1 MAYKELTHDQLLLEN
16 EKLRSRLNEAEEAL
30 SAIRN
35 GEVDSTIASGTG
47 GDKVFSLAS
56 AEVPYRLLLE
66 KMDEG
71 VLNIGADG
79 TIHYC
84 NKRFSRLIS
93 QPTEKIIGTNCRE
106 FIAAGDIARFDK
118 LIKSGLKE
126 NSDDIISF
134 SKNDSLSII
143 YLKLSV
149 KALPKGIAGDLSV
162 VAADV
167 SNLKKQQEKLEILV
181 NKRTSEIQRLN
192 GILQKKITEIK
203 ELKYALRESENKYS
217 SVYSSM
223 SEGFSIHE
231 LLFDDSGKA
240 TDYIITDV
248 NPAYE
253 QIIGVKKKNAVG
265 RKASEV
271 YKVSSAPYLDIY
283 SNVALSG
290 ESQTFET
297 YFPPMGKHFHV
308 SVFSPGKGKFAT
320 VFQDISERKRS
331 EEKLRLTLNRFY
343 LVLSKMRNGI
353 LLLTSEN
360 RVEFV
365 NQPFC
370 EIFDLKE
377 SPEELLNLTADKVIS
392 LIRDKFLEPDKE
404 IDHIKEIVEK
414 QVPVSG
420 EDITMKSG
428 RTYIR
433 DFTPIYIDENNY
445 GRLWSHVD
453 ITDRKESEKILNN
466 TFQRFYLM
474 LSGMFTGVLLL
485 TDEGKV
491 ELVNQAFCNYYYLKE
506 SPIDL
511 IGITSAELLR
521 KIKPGFRDPDLAE
534 KRIREILSN
543 GEFVR
548 NEEIVMRNG
557 ETAVRDFVPL
567 KINGVSIGRF
577 WIHFDITERKK
588 AEKELSDTKN
598 YLNNLINYANA
609 PIIVWNT
616 QSEIQLFNK
625 AFEHL
630 TGYSSFEVIG
640 KKLDLLFPDTSLT
653 ESNEKIRLALTQ
665 HWETIEIP
673 ILCKNK
679 EVRIVIWNSAN
690 IYDSDNKTLV
700 STIAQGTDI
709 TERKNSEEALRNSEA
724 KFSNA
729 FRNSPNAITIT
740 RLSDGKIIEGN
751 DSVYS
756 LLGYSGEDVVGK
768 TTLEMGIWTEMADRE
783 RLTRALSTNG
793 SVQNE
798 DFVLRKKDGTHVPV
812 NLSASIIEI
821 NNEKCFLCSFID
833 LTERKKAETALRISE
848 ERLRVTLTSIGDAV
862 MTFDTACRVIFLN
875 PVAVKLTGW
884 KPEEAAGQPVENIF
898 RLINELTQ
906 VPAENIVAKV
916 LQEGKVVGL
925 SNHTSLI
932 AKNGNKIPI
941 EDSAAPIKD
950 PFGNVIGVILV
961 FHDVTEKRKAHEALK
976 ESEERFR
983 NLVKNAPAAIYEMD
997 FTTRKFTNVNDSMC
1011 ILSGYTRDELLSIDS
1026 LELLDDDSKNIFL
1039 SRIRKSLK
1047 GEKPE
1052 ENVEYRVKA
1061 KDGRMIDAV
1070 LNMKFNFN
1078 EKGVPTGAMVVGHDI
1093 TQRKQAERELIE
1105 AGEALKESE
1114 KRFRNL
1120 AENTPDMI
1128 LRFDK
1133 DLNLLYGNEA
1143 LLIQTGLPINFLEG
1157 KKPTEYSSGYESAKK
1172 WEEAARKVINTGNI
1186 LRIEQV
1192 SIWKGNSLVYDILIV
1207 PEKDE
1212 TGKVNSIISI
1222 ARDVTEMKKAEN
1234 VLRVSEQRLK
1244 YHFENSPLA
1253 IVEWDRDFDIIRWSN
1268 EAERIF
1274 GLTRDEV
1281 IGVRIDMLNLIYPED
1296 IPLVAKTMKRLTSG
1310 KELKVVSQN
1319 RNLTKSGEILECIW
1333 YNSVLMDE
1341 KGDVSSVMSLVE
1353 DVTLLRQ
1360 TEKKLMESRE
1370 SYKELVTNARSM
1382 ILKFDNEGRF
1392 TFINEFALNF
1402 FGYKEEELL
1411 GESVMIIVP
1420 DIESTGRDLN
1430 EMVNNIKE
1438 DPDTYSINVN
1448 ENIKKNGEIVW
1459 VEWRNKTLFDE
1470 SGRKT
1475 GQISIGIDISERKKA
1490 EEALRDSENK
1500 LRSVLN
1506 AARESIYM
1514 FDKDFSVLMANATG
1528 LSRLGKTEE
1537 HEVIGH
1543 HFSEFMN
1550 AKLANERKEK
1560 LRSVFSNGLPVES
1573 IDVRASRTYHHRF
1586 YPVYKD
1592 NKVQFVVSY
1601 STDITERKKAEQA
1614 LLQSEDRFRT
1624 IAESLTVMIAINRI
1638 KDLKLS
1644 FLNEPFE
1651 KAFGYKK
1658 SDLLEKRLPDIF
1670 YYPGDAK
1677 FISDIFK
1684 VKGFVEN
1691 MEIKVKKKDGT
1702 AFWIMT
1708 SLRKI
1713 SFMNEPSY
1721 LTSSI
1726 DISENKKAQ
1735 EELIRLNRTLDARSK
1750 SSQAMMHN
1758 SDEKEYLDNVC
1769 EIIIKDCGH
1778 AMAWVGYAQ
1787 NDKRKTV
1794 KPVAYFGFDQGY
1806 IDQMNITWDESPNG
1820 SGPTGIAIR
1829 TGRPSICRN
1838 MLTDPSFRPWR
1849 EAAIRRGYA
1858 SSIVLPLKSEGKTF
1872 GALTIYSKDPDPFTD
1887 AEVDLLTKL
1896 ADDLAYG
1903 IEFIRLTEYE
1913 KEAAR
1918 AIQENEIRLKELVT
1932 TKDKFFNIIAHDLK
1946 NPFTSL
1952 LGASE
1957 LLYDN
1962 IRQMTPENIKDL
1974 ALILNDSSKS
1984 GYAILQNLLDWSR
1997 SQTGQLKFNPEKV
2010 NLKTIINENIEN
2022 LQLQVNNKEIKLTS
2036 DLEEDLFITADKNM
2050 INTVLR
2056 NLLSNAVKYTF
2067 KNGFIR
2073 VIVSR
2078 ENGEIKLTVKDTGVG
2093 MSKKK
2098 VDSLFRLEN
2107 ALSLPGTAKE
2117 QGTGIGL
2124 KLCKEFTERMG
2135 GKIWVDSKVGVG
2147 SEFRF
2152 SIPES

>member
-1 MAYKELTHDQLLLEN
+1 MVYKELTHDQLLLEN
-16 EKLRSRLNEAEEAL
+16 EELKSRLNEAEEAL

-35 GEVDSTIASGTG
+35 GEVDAIIVSGTG
-47 GDKVFSLAS
+47 GDKVFSLTS
-56 AEVPYRLLLE
+56 AETPYRLLLE
-66 KMDEG
+66 EMDEG
-71 VLNIGADG
+71 ALNIGADG
-79 TIHYC
+79 TILYC
-84 NKRFSRLIS
+84 NKRFARLIS
-93 QPTEKIIGTNCRE
+93 LPAEKIIGINCRE
-106 FIAAGDIARFDK
+106 FVAAGDIARFDE
-118 LIKSGLKE
+118 LIKSGLKGYS
-126 NSDDIISF
+126 NDIISF
-134 SKNDSLSII
+134 SKNGSLSII
-143 YLKLSV
+143 HLKLSV
-149 KALPKGIAGDLSV
+149 KALPKGMAGDLSV
-162 VAADV
+162 VASDV

-181 NKRTSEIQRLN
+181 NKRTSEIQRSN
-192 GILQKKITEIK
+192 EILQKKIIEIK
-203 ELKYALRESENKYS
+203 ESKEALRESENKYS

-223 SEGFSIHE
+223 SEGIAIHE
-231 LLFDDSGKA
+231 LIFDDSGKA
-240 TDYIITDV
+240 ADYLITDV

-253 QIIGVKKKNAVG
+253 QIIGVKKKNVVG
-265 RKASEV
+265 LKASEV

-290 ESQTFET
+290 DSQTFET
-297 YFPPMGKHFHV
+297 YFPPMDKHFHV

-320 VFQDISERKRS
+320 VFQDISERKHS

-353 LLLTSEN
+353 LLLTNEN

-370 EIFDLKE
+370 EIFDLKKN
-377 SPEELLNLTADKVIS
+377 PEELLNLTADKVIS
-392 LIRDKFLEPDKE
+392 LIRDKYLEPDKE
-404 IDHIKEIVEK
+404 IGRIKEIVEK
-414 QVPVSG
+414 QIPVSG

-433 DFTPIYIDENNY
+433 DFTPIYINENNY

-453 ITDRKESEKILNN
+453 ITDRKESENILSN
-466 TFQRFYLM
+466 TLQRFYLM
-474 LSGMFTGVLLL
+474 LSGMFTGVLLM

-511 IGITSAELLR
+511 IGISSAELLR
-521 KIKPGFRDPDLAE
+521 KIKPGFNDPDLALI
-534 KRIREILSN
+534 RIREILSK

-548 NEEIVMRNG
+548 NEEFAMRNG
-557 ETAVRDFVPL
+557 ETALRDFVPL
-567 KINGVSIGRF
+567 KVNGVSVGRF
-577 WIHFDITERKK
+577 WIHFDI
-588 AEKELSDTKN
+588 
-598 YLNNLINYANA
+598 
-609 PIIVWNT
+609 
-616 QSEIQLFNK
+616 
-625 AFEHL
+625 
-630 TGYSSFEVIG
+630 
-640 KKLDLLFPDTSLT
+640 
-653 ESNEKIRLALTQ
+653 
-665 HWETIEIP
+665 
-673 ILCKNK
+673 
-679 EVRIVIWNSAN
+679 
-690 IYDSDNKTLV
+690 
-700 STIAQGTDI
+700 
-709 TERKNSEEALRNSEA
+709 
-724 KFSNA
+724 
-729 FRNSPNAITIT
+729 
-740 RLSDGKIIEGN
+740 
-751 DSVYS
+751 
-756 LLGYSGEDVVGK
+756 
-768 TTLEMGIWTEMADRE
+768 
-783 RLTRALSTNG
+783 
-793 SVQNE
+793 
-798 DFVLRKKDGTHVPV
+798 
-812 NLSASIIEI
+812 
-821 NNEKCFLCSFID
+821 
-833 LTERKKAETALRISE
+833 TERKKAETALRISE

-862 MTFDTACRVIFLN
+862 MTFDTACRVVFLN

-884 KPEEAAGQPVENIF
+884 EPEDAAGQPVENIF

-906 VPAENIVAKV
+906 VPVENIVAKV

-932 AKNGNKIPI
+932 SKNGNKIPI

-961 FHDVTEKRKAHEALK
+961 FHDVTEKRQAHEALK

-997 FTTRKFTNVNDSMC
+997 FTTRKFINVNDSMC

-1026 LELLDDDSKNIFL
+1026 LELLDNESKNLFL
-1039 SRIRKSLK
+1039 SRISKNLK
-1047 GEKPE
+1047 GEKTE

-1061 KDGRMIDAV
+1061 KDGRMIDAI

-1078 EKGVPTGAMVVGHDI
+1078 EKGIPTGAIVVGHDI
-1093 TQRKQAERELIE
+1093 TQRKQAERKLIE

-1133 DLNLLYGNEA
+1133 DLTLLYGNEA
-1143 LLIQTGLPINFLEG
+1143 VLIRTGLPINFLEG

-1172 WEEAARKVINTGNI
+1172 WEDAARKVINTGNI
-1186 LRIEQV
+1186 IRIEQV
-1192 SIWKGNSLVYDILIV
+1192 SIWKGASQVYDILIV

-1234 VLRVSEQRLK
+1234 ILRVSEQRLK

-1281 IGVRIDMLNLIYPED
+1281 IGARIDMLNLIYPED

-1310 KELKVVSQN
+1310 KELKVVSQY

-1341 KGDVSSVMSLVE
+1341 KGEVSSVMSLVE
-1353 DVTLLRQ
+1353 DITLLRQ

-1392 TFINEFALNF
+1392 TFVNEFALDF

-1411 GESVMIIVP
+1411 GKSVMIVVP
-1420 DIESTGRDLN
+1420 EIESTGRDLN

-1438 DPDTYSINVN
+1438 DPDTFSININ

-1475 GQISIGIDISERKKA
+1475 GQISIGIDITERKKA

-1514 FDKDFSVLMANATG
+1514 FDKDSNVLMANETG
-1528 LSRLGKTEE
+1528 LSRLGKTEQ

-1560 LRSVFSNGLPVES
+1560 LLSVFSNGLPMDYS
-1573 IDVRASRTYHHRF
+1573 DVRASRTYHHRF
-1586 YPVYKD
+1586 FPVYKD

-1624 IAESLTVMIAINRI
+1624 IAESLTVMIAITRI

-1651 KAFGYKK
+1651 KTFGYKK
-1658 SDLLEKRLPDIF
+1658 SDLLGKKLPDIF

-1726 DISENKKAQ
+1726 DISENKKAH

-1778 AMAWVGYAQ
+1778 AMVWVGYAQ

-1794 KPVAYFGFDQGY
+1794 KPVAHFGFDKGY

-1820 SGPTGIAIR
+1820 SGPTGTAIR
-1829 TGRPSICRN
+1829 TGKPSICRN
-1838 MLTDPSFRPWR
+1838 MITDPSFRPWR
-1849 EAAIRRGYA
+1849 EAAISRGYA

-2036 DLEEDLFITADKNM
+2036 DLNKDLFITADKNM

-2067 KNGFIR
+2067 KNGVIR
-2073 VIVSR
+2073 VIVSQ

-2124 KLCKEFTERMG
+2124 KLCKEFTEIMG